1 MVFENF
7 HLFGVEVLFIPILVY
22 RFNSGEK
29 FSVER
34 DVVVM
39 LGQFGRNLFGDG
51 LEFVVRF
58 LLGQTAEYQIDL
70 SQLHTAERFD
80 GVFEC
85 RSLGVGNDC
94 GNFGIV
100 LTDAF
105 FKSRHVVL
113 GFYLFERRNPE
124 RSAELAKQRI
134 LFLIARDHH
143 KTS

>member
-7 HLFGVEVLFIPILVY
+7 HLFGVEVLFIPVLVY

-58 LLGQTAEYQIDL
+58 RFGQTAEYQIDL
-70 SQLHTAERFD
+70 SQ
-80 GVFEC
+80 
-85 RSLGVGNDC
+85 
-94 GNFGIV
+94 
-100 LTDAF
+100 
-105 FKSRHVVL
+105 
-113 GFYLFERRNPE
+113 
-124 RSAELAKQRI
+124 
-134 LFLIARDHH
+134 
-143 KTS
+143 